1 MNPQDKPGITFEQ
14 IRLKGS
20 QLVEKV
26 RELIEDGN
34 TRRVVIKKDE
44 RILMEVPLSVGVGGA
59 AAAILF
65 APMLAALG
73 ALAALV
79 TDVEVEI
86 ERISPA
92 PPSGQAVEAGKREAE
107 DAQKD

>member
-14 IRLKGS
+14 IKLKGS

-26 RELIEDGN
+26 RELVEDGN

-44 RILMEVPLSVGVGGA
+44 RVLMEVPLSVGVGGA

-86 ERISPA
+86 ERLQPPA
-92 PPSGQAVEAGKREAE
+92 AKPEDGQAENGNRALE
-107 DAQKD
+107 